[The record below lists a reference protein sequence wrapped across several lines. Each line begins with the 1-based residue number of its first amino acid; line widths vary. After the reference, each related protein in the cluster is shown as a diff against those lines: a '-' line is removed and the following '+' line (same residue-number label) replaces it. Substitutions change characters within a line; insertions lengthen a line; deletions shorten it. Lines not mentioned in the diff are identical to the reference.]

1 MEEVLIKNVS
11 KTKKYKDLYKI
22 PFKLD
27 LKRKQG
33 KLSIILLCIS
43 CYGLGDIIFCLKIYN
58 YIKKWY
64 NIDCTILTTKPE
76 MFKKAKIKT
85 VLTFTRTKET
95 ECQNPKN
102 LHTKQKIGKY
112 DIIFVTPWLSSEYAP
127 NIKYLQNLF
136 PYSNK
141 FNTFIFSEYN
151 ASKNDFD
158 FPTGVGK
165 NLMGLLLSD
174 PPKKLQKP
182 SVLKNK
188 YIMSYIAEYEGNDSK
203 CFSNFTKYVCK
214 KYKDLKKLDF
224 LIPKFLD
231 DKFLK
236 KLAKYI
242 VDKGYF
248 SNIQLGNLVN
258 SKTIELYDTGNE
270 FGILTFRRLENL
282 PYANFV
288 NLFRY
293 CLPDVLLTGDQSITD
308 IISCCHTYN
317 IFYQTLPW
325 KNSLAKNLGKEL
337 NSPHLSKTSDSCGL
351 EKMSTKTK
359 TNLLLLRKKYN
370 FTILGKPKL
379 DNIINTVSHF
389 KYDKTLKN
397 YYNVVSNNTTVKRVL
412 KEL

>member
-1 MEEVLIKNVS
+1 MEELLIKNVS

-22 PFKLD
+22 PFKFN

-43 CYGLGDIIFCLKIYN
+43 CYGFGDIIFCLKIYN

-76 MFKKAKIKT
+76 MFKKAKIKN
-85 VLTFTRTKET
+85 VLTFTRTKKT

-102 LHTKQKIGKY
+102 LHTQQKLSKY

-127 NIKYLQNLF
+127 NIKYLKNLF

-151 ASKNDFD
+151 ASRDHFD
-158 FPTGVGK
+158 FPTGIGK
-165 NLMGLLLSD
+165 NLMGFLISE

-182 SVLKNK
+182 AVLKNK

-203 CFSNFTKYVCK
+203 CLANFAKYVCK

-231 DKFLK
+231 DSFLK

-242 VDKGYF
+242 VSKKYF

-258 SKTIELYDTGNE
+258 SQTIELYDSGND

-282 PYANFV
+282 AYANFV

-337 NSPHLSKTSDSCGL
+337 NSPHLTKTSESCGL

-370 FTILGKPKL
+370 FTILGKPKM

-389 KYDKTLKN
+389 KYDKILKN
-397 YYNVVSNNTTVKRVL
+397 YYNVVSNGTTVKRVL